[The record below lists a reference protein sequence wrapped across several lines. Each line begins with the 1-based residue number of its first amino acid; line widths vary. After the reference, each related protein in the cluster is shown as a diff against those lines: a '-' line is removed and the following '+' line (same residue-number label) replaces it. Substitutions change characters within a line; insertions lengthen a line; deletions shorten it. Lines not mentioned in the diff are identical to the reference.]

1 MTNIYA
7 LVNHRGDFFFG
18 KFNKIDFNTQIRS
31 HGLKSNNQFHP
42 YILIQNCSSLDLWKA
57 LFVKHGSSIE
67 SCLLAGLLI
76 AYKESVKR
84 LYINEFIG
92 GEEDGL
98 LERLRQNR
106 SGSQYN
112 IQWES
117 ILMYL

>member
-1 MTNIYA
+1 MLWSIA
-7 LVNHRGDFFFG
+7 KEIFFG
-18 KFNKIDFNTQIRS
+18 KFNKIDFNTQIRN

-42 YILIQNCSSLDLWKA
+42 YILIQNCSSLDMWKT
-57 LFVKHGSSIE
+57 LFVKHGSTIE

-98 LERLRQNR
+98 LERLHQNR
-106 SGSQYN
+106 SGNQLN
-112 IQWES
+112 VQWES